1 MRSKSLF
8 TLLLCAAFFSTAHSQ
23 SLKLWTWNSYNM
35 QFKLPDNMSIVYND
49 DKRFEA
55 TNRAITIDI
64 YPRKGEDLTYSGMKK
79 AIVAWAQQE
88 QLYYNRYDVNNEEQP
103 IYLDNLNRYWGCAID
118 GAKGGNPATM
128 LLLVNPDKPDI
139 SLYVWI
145 AYNNG
150 YSQDVMQILE
160 SFEPM

>member
-8 TLLLCAAFFSTAHSQ
+8 TLLLCAAIFSTAHSQ

-35 QFKLPDNMSIVYND
+35 RFKIPDNMSIVYND
-49 DKRFEA
+49 NTRFEA
-55 TNRAITIDI
+55 TNQVITIDI
-64 YPRKGEDLTYSGMKK
+64 YPRKGEDLTYSGMKN

-88 QLYYNRYDVNNEEQP
+88 QLRYNYYNKYNNEQP
-103 IYLDNLNRYWGCAID
+103 IYLKDLNRYWGCAID
-118 GAKGGNPATM
+118 GTKGGNPATM
-128 LLLVNPDKPDI
+128 LLLVNPDNPDI

-145 AYNNG
+145 AYNDD
-150 YSQDVMQILE
+150 YYQDVMQILE